1 MGFRSECLENS
12 SKRLKMLFFFSSS
25 THNFSMGKLAA
36 VLASV
41 SVAGVYTLILTRC
54 HRTQYRRIM
63 FESCFKFRTDN
74 MLLIS
79 EL

>member
-12 SKRLKMLFFFSSS
+12 SKRLKIPFFSSS

-41 SVAGVYTLILTRC
+41 SVAGVYTLILTLC
-54 HRTQYRRIM
+54 HRTQYQRII